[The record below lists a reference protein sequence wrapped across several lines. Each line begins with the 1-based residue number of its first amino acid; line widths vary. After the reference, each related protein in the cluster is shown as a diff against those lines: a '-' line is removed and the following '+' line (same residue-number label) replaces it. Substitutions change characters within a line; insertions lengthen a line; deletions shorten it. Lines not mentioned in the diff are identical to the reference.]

1 MLQVPA
7 CKLKAGD
14 RLVSN
19 SSGLSKSYYIVMAV
33 DLAANKI
40 TLTLEALQHDQDE
53 IFYLKG
59 GYSSTW
65 SFEQVEG
72 TCELYGPCLLKR
84 KLEIELEEL
93 LK

>member
-1 MLQVPA
+1 MLQVTA

-14 RLVSN
+14 RLVSK
-19 SSGLSKSYYIVMAV
+19 SSRLTKSYYIVMVV
-33 DLAANKI
+33 DLVAKKI
-40 TLTLEALQHDQDE
+40 TLNTEALQQDQDE

-59 GYSSTW
+59 TYTSTW

-72 TCELYGPCLLKR
+72 RCELYGPCLVKR
-84 KLEIELEEL
+84 KLEVELEEL